1 MERSKSFDAIYERL
15 LKSSGAQNDSELAR
29 VLNISPQSVNG
40 ARKRGEV
47 PPSWVQFY
55 AETSGVSSDW
65 LFFGRG
71 PMRLSDR
78 PIDYQV
84 AVMQP
89 ETAVS
94 EPCARCAKLED
105 KLDTLEEERRDL
117 TAENRKLWKENSE
130 LREKCA
136 RLEERMDTPLTS
148 RGPTEMGKLG

>member
-84 AVMQP
+84 AVMQRFLSRAHDAP
-89 ETAVS
+89 SWKTSWIHWRKSVET
-94 EPCARCAKLED
+94 
-105 KLDTLEEERRDL
+105 
-117 TAENRKLWKENSE
+117 
-130 LREKCA
+130 
-136 RLEERMDTPLTS
+136 
-148 RGPTEMGKLG
+148 

>member
-1 MERSKSFDAIYERL
+1 
-15 LKSSGAQNDSELAR
+15 
-29 VLNISPQSVNG
+29 
-40 ARKRGEV
+40 
-47 PPSWVQFY
+47 
-55 AETSGVSSDW
+55 
-65 LFFGRG
+65 
-71 PMRLSDR
+71 
-78 PIDYQV
+78 
-84 AVMQP
+84 MQP

-136 RLEERMDTPLTS
+136 RLEERMDKPLTS

>member
-47 PPSWVQFY
+47 PASWVQFY

-136 RLEERMDTPLTS
+136 RLEERMDKPLTS